1 MSETACLYNDRKGL
15 VNRMLILISF
25 TALIL
30 FFLAGMNM
38 LRKGLISMAY
48 SKIEDRLLLF
58 TDHPLKAF
66 LISIVFTGILQSSS
80 AFMVIVIGFVSAGV
94 LSFKRTIPMILGTN
108 VGSTFTTEFIAIKMD
123 ILIWVL
129 LIGGLLFF
137 LTGRYPL
144 KQLGTSFLGLGIIF
158 FCISGFSHLAGPLT
172 KLKTGADVLYHVN
185 DSNWSALLIGMVLT
199 AIIHSSSVCI
209 GILMSFMNEGI
220 IGLTQAMSVV
230 LGSNIGTCIT
240 AVMAAVSG
248 GYAAKQTAYAHVVFN
263 VLGVALVLPFLTAA
277 TGFVEQLSPDPAQRI
292 AHFSLLFNVVTA
304 LLFLPLTN
312 LFYRLIHLLIPAK

>member
-1 MSETACLYNDRKGL
+1 
-15 VNRMLILISF
+15 
-25 TALIL
+25 
-30 FFLAGMNM
+30 M
-38 LRKGLISMAY
+38 LRKGLISLTY
-48 SKIEDRLLLF
+48 SKIEEACLLIF

-66 LISIVFTGILQSSS
+66 LISIVFTGFLQSAS
-80 AFMVIVIGFVSAGV
+80 AFMVIVIGFVSAGA

-108 VGSTFTTEFIAIKMD
+108 IGSTFTTEFLAIKMD
-123 ILIWVL
+123 VLIWIL

-137 LTGRYPL
+137 LTGRYPF

-158 FCISGFSHLAGPLT
+158 FCITGFSRLAEPLT
-172 KLKTGADVLYHVN
+172 QLKTGAGILHHVN
-185 DSNWSALLIGMVLT
+185 DSNWSALFIGMVLT

-209 GILMSFMNEGI
+209 GILMSFMNEGV

-248 GYAAKQTAYAHVVFN
+248 GYAAKQTACAHVLFN
-263 VLGVALVLPFLTAA
+263 VIGVAIVFPFLAA
-277 TGFVEQLSPDPAQRI
+277 TGFVEQLSADPAQRI
-292 AHFSLLFNVVTA
+292 AHFSLLFNVVSA

-312 LFYRLIHLLIPAK
+312 LFYSLIKWLIPVKN

>member
-1 MSETACLYNDRKGL
+1 MSATACLYNERKGL

-48 SKIEDRLLLF
+48 SKIEERLLLF

-129 LIGGLLFF
+129 
-137 LTGRYPL
+137 
-144 KQLGTSFLGLGIIF
+144 
-158 FCISGFSHLAGPLT
+158 
-172 KLKTGADVLYHVN
+172 
-185 DSNWSALLIGMVLT
+185 
-199 AIIHSSSVCI
+199 
-209 GILMSFMNEGI
+209 
-220 IGLTQAMSVV
+220 
-230 LGSNIGTCIT
+230 
-240 AVMAAVSG
+240 
-248 GYAAKQTAYAHVVFN
+248 
-263 VLGVALVLPFLTAA
+263 
-277 TGFVEQLSPDPAQRI
+277 
-292 AHFSLLFNVVTA
+292 
-304 LLFLPLTN
+304 
-312 LFYRLIHLLIPAK
+312 

>member
-1 MSETACLYNDRKGL
+1 
-15 VNRMLILISF
+15 MLLLISF

-38 LRKGLISMAY
+38 LRKGLISLTY
-48 SKIEDRLLLF
+48 SKIEEQLLIF

-66 LISIVFTGILQSSS
+66 LISIVFTGFLQSSS
-80 AFMVIVIGFVSAGV
+80 AFMVIVIGFVSAGA

-108 VGSTFTTEFIAIKMD
+108 VGSTFTTEFLAIKMD
-123 ILIWVL
+123 VLIWIL

-137 LTGRYPL
+137 LTGRYPF

-158 FCISGFSHLAGPLT
+158 FCISGFSRLAEPLT
-172 KLKTGADVLYHVN
+172 QLKTGAGILHHVN

-209 GILMSFMNEGI
+209 GILMSFMNEGV
-220 IGLTQAMSVV
+220 IGLAQAMSVV

-248 GYAAKQTAYAHVVFN
+248 GYAAKQTACAHVLFN
-263 VLGVALVLPFLTAA
+263 IIGVAIVFPFLAAA
-277 TGFVEQLSPDPAQRI
+277 TGFVEQLSADPAQRI
-292 AHFSLLFNVVTA
+292 AHFSLLFNVVSA

-312 LFYRLIHLLIPAK
+312 LFYSFINLLIPAKN

>member
-1 MSETACLYNDRKGL
+1 M
-15 VNRMLILISF
+15 
-25 TALIL
+25 
-30 FFLAGMNM
+30 
-38 LRKGLISMAY
+38 
-48 SKIEDRLLLF
+48 
-58 TDHPLKAF
+58 
-66 LISIVFTGILQSSS
+66 Q
-80 AFMVIVIGFVSAGV
+80 
-94 LSFKRTIPMILGTN
+94 
-108 VGSTFTTEFIAIKMD
+108 
-123 ILIWVL
+123 
-129 LIGGLLFF
+129 
-137 LTGRYPL
+137 
-144 KQLGTSFLGLGIIF
+144 
-158 FCISGFSHLAGPLT
+158 LT

-240 AVMAAVSG
+240 AVMAAVFG